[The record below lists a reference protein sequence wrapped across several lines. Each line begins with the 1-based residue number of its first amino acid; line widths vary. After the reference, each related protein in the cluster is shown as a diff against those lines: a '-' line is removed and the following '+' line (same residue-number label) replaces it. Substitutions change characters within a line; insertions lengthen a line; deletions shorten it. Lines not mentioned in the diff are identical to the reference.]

1 MARWLRRWGLT
12 YIEKS
17 GIQLDEL
24 MRMQRTN
31 AHFRLGLMVCL
42 LLATAFVRAQTVAPP
57 PAVDHD
63 PIAAPEGDGA
73 PAVPAQTTAPVGNVE
88 REANGQFILRQNT
101 GEVVLNA
108 TVVDQGL
115 HLVDNLDKT
124 AFQVFEDGAPQT
136 IIGFKHEDIPVSLGI
151 LIDSSGSMYNKV
163 AAVRTAALDLIKA
176 SNASDETFV
185 VNFSDEAF
193 IDQDLTSDVSKL
205 RDALNRFNPA
215 GGTAIYDAVTESAD
229 YLSQNAKKPKQ
240 VLLIITDGDDR
251 DSTSTLEQTIRRVQ
265 DLDGPVVYCIGL
277 LFGSDDM
284 DSSAKKH
291 SRKVLQE
298 LADQTGGIAFFPKTV
313 DEVDSIT
320 NDVAED
326 IRSQYTISY
335 HSTRPYTQA
344 GYRQIQV
351 TAKAKGFG
359 RLNVRTRSGYFP
371 KVPGAAA
378 TPATQQAH

>member
-1 MARWLRRWGLT
+1 MLRTKTHLR
-12 YIEKS
+12 
-17 GIQLDEL
+17 
-24 MRMQRTN
+24 
-31 AHFRLGLMVCL
+31 FGLMVCL
-42 LLATAFVRAQTVAPP
+42 LLAATAMVRAQAVPP
-57 PAVDHD
+57 VVDHD
-63 PIAAPEGDGA
+63 PIAAPEGDVA
-73 PAVPAQTTAPVGNVE
+73 PAVPDQAAAPTGQVE
-88 REANGQFILRQNT
+88 RQANGQFIFRQSAD
-101 GEVVLNA
+101 EVVLNA

-115 HLVDNLDKT
+115 HLVDNLDKS

-136 IIGFKHEDIPVSLGI
+136 ILGFKHEDIPVSLGI

-176 SNASDETFV
+176 SNASDETFI

-240 VLLIITDGDDR
+240 VLLLITDGDDR
-251 DSTSTLEQTIRRVQ
+251 DSTSNLESTIRRVQ

-284 DSSAKKH
+284 DSSSKRH
-291 SRKVLQE
+291 SRKVLQT

-320 NDVAED
+320 NDVAQD

-335 HSTRPYTQA
+335 HSSRPYTQA
-344 GYRQIQV
+344 GYRQIAV

-371 KVPGAAA
+371 KVQGAAA
-378 TPATQQAH
+378 PAAGKTAH